1 MLRCV
6 KFTEHRDSMAP
17 LVELAD
23 RAALLAH
30 CRRLLSPPHAP
41 VLFQFSDEK
50 LDVTP
55 LATTLAPAWAT
66 HRVIIKG
73 YGPVGFTDGP
83 APP

>member
-30 CRRLLSPPHAP
+30 CRRLLSPPLSP
-41 VLFQFSDEK
+41 MLFQFSDEK
-50 LDVTP
+50 LEVTP
-55 LATTLAPAWAT
+55 YVDDPRTGWDT
-66 HRVIIKG
+66 HLVIIKG
-73 YGPVGFTDGP
+73 FGPLGYTDGP
-83 APP
+83 VPP